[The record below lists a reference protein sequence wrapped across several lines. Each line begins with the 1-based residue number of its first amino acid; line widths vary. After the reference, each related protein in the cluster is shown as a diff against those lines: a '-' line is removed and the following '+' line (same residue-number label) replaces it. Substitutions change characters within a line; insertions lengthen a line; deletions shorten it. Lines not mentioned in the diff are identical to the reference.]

1 MMVKKL
7 CQIKKECVYFSIV
20 KMNNIRNS
28 IVYSLFIFCTTLIC
42 QGCTTQSAFS
52 EEKPTNLIDEEK
64 MKKIMS
70 EMMLLETAVQLKYTD
85 VLESKKIINHS
96 GNKLLKSYGED
107 SLTYTQS
114 FNYYASNKEQ
124 MKEMYNEILEEYNV
138 SLSKIN

>member
-7 CQIKKECVYFSIV
+7 CQIKKECVYFLIV
-20 KMNNIRNS
+20 KMNIIKK
-28 IVYSLFIFCTTLIC
+28 IVLLSFSLICAALIIQSCTTK
-42 QGCTTQSAFS
+42 SEFS
-52 EEKPTNLIDEEK
+52 EEKPANLIEEDK

-70 EMMLLETAVQLKYTD
+70 EMMLLETAIQLKYPNATT
-85 VLESKKIINHS
+85 SKKTIEIS

-107 SLTYTQS
+107 SSSYTQS

-124 MKEMYNEILEEYNV
+124 MKEMYNEILEEYNI